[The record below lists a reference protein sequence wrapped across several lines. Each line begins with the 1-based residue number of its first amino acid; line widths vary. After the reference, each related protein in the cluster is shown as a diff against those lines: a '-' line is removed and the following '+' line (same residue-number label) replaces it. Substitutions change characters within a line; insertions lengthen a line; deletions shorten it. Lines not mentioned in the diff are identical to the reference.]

1 MMPGKELPA
10 AKGVATKYTK
20 RHEGFATNKECLW
33 HRGHGWSTDCT
44 DQHGLNRIYYKY
56 HHPLLTTHHSPPR
69 LTSSSTI
76 FFMISFGI

>member
-44 DQHGLNRIYYKY
+44 DQHGLNAPAAQKISNVRIV
-56 HHPLLTTHHSPPR
+56 
-69 LTSSSTI
+69 
-76 FFMISFGI
+76 FFVCFRVI